1 MARPNTEGGG
11 TATSSSAELCLL
23 RGGIQSCA
31 EARRVAHSRRASD
44 LRTRRA
50 WDWKTPP
57 FSRNAFYIFARETKR
72 PARRRSHLPNSSIS
86 AVDRTRSHSAAHR
99 VCPQHSARAKRRGT
113 MNQPSRAE
121 KFVLPEGVRKLT
133 FTRDTKVSNAGTF
146 IVQKED
152 HTLGNTVRMQLHRDP
167 NVVFAGYQVPH
178 PSDNR
183 IVIKV
188 RDYSSR
194 RARSLSPRRAHR
206 DASPPGRVRSNSCE
220 RVTFRVS
227 SLASRVRR
235 RRLTRVPRR
244 RIRRSTPTK
253 TLLPC
258 RR

>member
-1 MARPNTEGGG
+1 
-11 TATSSSAELCLL
+11 
-23 RGGIQSCA
+23 
-31 EARRVAHSRRASD
+31 
-44 LRTRRA
+44 
-50 WDWKTPP
+50 
-57 FSRNAFYIFARETKR
+57 
-72 PARRRSHLPNSSIS
+72 
-86 AVDRTRSHSAAHR
+86 
-99 VCPQHSARAKRRGT
+99 

-183 IVIKV
+183 IVVKV
-188 RDYSSR
+188 RAGSSR

-227 SLASRVRR
+227 SLASRVHR
-235 RRLTRVPRR
+235 RRLTRVPRHR
-244 RIRRSTPTK
+244 TRRSTPTR
-253 TLLPC
+253 TPLPC